1 MEALDAQW
9 GSRWRQQSAER
20 QYYSMRKVIID
31 EIMARVGNSL
41 DDQEAIEV
49 AVDAIELER
58 VRGKASLDKFIKII
72 KEGRKL
78 QR

>member
-1 MEALDAQW
+1 
-9 GSRWRQQSAER
+9 
-20 QYYSMRKVIID
+20 MRKVIID

-58 VRGKASLDKFIKII
+58 VRGKGLP
-72 KEGRKL
+72 G
-78 QR
+78 